1 MVFIALAHWLPVS
14 PRLLYP
20 VRVVVVGVVLAFF
33 SRQLISFRAG
43 NWLGSIGVGIAVF
56 VLWIAPDVLWPAY
69 RSHWLFDNSL
79 VGSARSSVP
88 HEVKSDL
95 VFLVFR
101 IFGSVLLVPVLEEL
115 FWRGWLMRWLI
126 RPDFEAVRLGTYTRY
141 SFWVT
146 AAALPPSM
154 APTGTL
160 ACSPAS
166 STTGGWSGPA
176 DWRTASWRTQSPTD
190 CLQRTCC
197 TQAIGNIGCDALAFA
212 ARRS

>member
-1 MVFIALAHWLPVS
+1 MSLPPGYFAPAPAYDAISQALEGQTGRWPDRSRPISKHPALPYVAPFAAFMVFIALAHWLPVS

-20 VRVVVVGVVLAFF
+20 VRVVVGRCGARIF

-69 RSHWLFDNSL
+69 RSHWLLDNSL
-79 VGSARSSVP
+79 VGSARSSLP

-115 FWRGWLMRWLI
+115 FWRGWLMRWLHPAGLRG
-126 RPDFEAVRLGTYTRY
+126 RPARDLPHVTR
-141 SFWVT
+141 
-146 AAALPPSM
+146 
-154 APTGTL
+154 
-160 ACSPAS
+160 
-166 STTGGWSGPA
+166 SG
-176 DWRTASWRTQSPTD
+176 
-190 CLQRTCC
+190 
-197 TQAIGNIGCDALAFA
+197 
-212 ARRS
+212 

>member
-1 MVFIALAHWLPVS
+1 MVFIELAHWLPVS

-33 SRQLISFRAG
+33 SWQLISFRAG
-43 NWLGSIGVGIAVF
+43 KLAWQHWNRHRRVRVMDRARRAL
-56 VLWIAPDVLWPAY
+56 PAY
-69 RSHWLFDNSL
+69 RSHWLLDNSL
-79 VGSARSSVP
+79 VGSARSSLP

-115 FWRGWLMRWLI
+115 FRRGWLMRWLI

-146 AAALPPSM
+146 A
-154 APTGTL
+154 
-160 ACSPAS
+160 
-166 STTGGWSGPA
+166 
-176 DWRTASWRTQSPTD
+176 
-190 CLQRTCC
+190 
-197 TQAIGNIGCDALAFA
+197 GCFA
-212 ARRS
+212 AEHGSYWDVGLLAGIIYN